1 MRVSTILWGSFQCK
15 FKNPK
20 RRSHFRVRRQCLQG
34 HWLRHTFGTH
44 ALEHGAALEVVQKL
58 MGHASIATTSKYLH
72 PEKRRRAADMDKV
85 FGS

>member
-1 MRVSTILWGSFQCK
+1 MATLNRAT
-15 FKNPK
+15 P
-20 RRSHFRVRRQCLQG
+20 

-44 ALEHGAALEVVQKL
+44 ALEHGAALEVAQKL
-58 MGHASIATTSKYLH
+58 MAHASIATTPKYLH